1 MHIALLGDSTFDNG
15 AYTEDGPDV
24 VTHLERL
31 LVGENDRATLLALD
45 GAMVSTVRPQLG
57 EVEELLAD
65 PERAPTH
72 LALSVGGN
80 DLLMEID
87 ILSRPAT
94 SVAEGLALLRER
106 SERFGQ
112 EYRRLVK
119 DVLRLGL
126 PTVTCSVYNGS
137 FPDPDEA
144 RVIETALR
152 VFDHEILEVGLDH
165 GLPVVDLRRVC
176 SEPEDYWNP
185 IEPSERGGAKIA
197 AAVLAAFRAPR
208 YDLAGPPLTVQG
220 TARLSS

>member
-1 MHIALLGDSTFDNG
+1 MA
-15 AYTEDGPDV
+15 
-24 VTHLERL
+24 HLDRL
-31 LVGENDRATLLALD
+31 LVGEDDRATLLARD
-45 GAMVSTVRPQLG
+45 GAVVSTVRPQLG

-65 PERAPTH
+65 PKRAPTH

-80 DLLMEID
+80 DLLMEVGVLD
-87 ILSRPAT
+87 RPAT
-94 SVAEGLALLRER
+94 SVAEGLALLRDS
-106 SERFGQ
+106 SEGFGQ
-112 EYRRLVK
+112 EYRGLVE

-126 PTVTCSVYNGS
+126 PTVICSVYNGS
-137 FPDPDEA
+137 FPDPERA

-220 TARLSS
+220 TARLWS